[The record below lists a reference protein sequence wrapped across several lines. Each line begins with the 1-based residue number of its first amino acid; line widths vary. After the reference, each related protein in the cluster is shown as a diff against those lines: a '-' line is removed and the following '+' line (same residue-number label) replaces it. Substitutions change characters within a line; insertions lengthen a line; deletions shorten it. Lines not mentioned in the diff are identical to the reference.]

1 MRVPLAVLVAASL
14 LVPAGA
20 AAQVLVGAQ
29 PGQAAPGPI
38 RAQAGGAVFIAQPV
52 GEFADYVNVGF
63 GLGGHLLVRLDP
75 AGAVSLRLDG
85 GFVNYGRESKRV
97 CLSQTIGCRILVD
110 LVTSNNILFGSIG
123 PQLAVPS
130 GPLRPYVNGGIGFSY
145 FATTS
150 SVSGTANSDAD
161 DFARTTNFDDV
172 TLAWSAGGGL
182 YIPLRLGST
191 TFAIDL
197 GARYLLNGEV
207 EYLREGDIE
216 DHPDGS
222 ITLHPT
228 RSEAN
233 LLVWQI
239 GVSFGIP
246 GGL

>member
-1 MRVPLAVLVAASL
+1 MRAPFAVLVAASL
-14 LVPAGA
+14 FLPAGA
-20 AAQVLVGAQ
+20 AAQVLSAR
-29 PGQAAPGPI
+29 PGQPAPGPV
-38 RAQAGGAVFIAQPV
+38 RAQAGGAVFVAQPV
-52 GEFADYVNVGF
+52 GEFDDYVDVGF

-75 AGAVSLRLDG
+75 AGVVSLRVDG

-97 CLSQTIGCRILVD
+97 CLSTTVGCRVQVD
-110 LVTSNNILFGSIG
+110 LVTSNDILFGAIG

-130 GPLRPYVNGGIGFSY
+130 GPLRPYVNGGIGLSY

-150 SVSGTANSDAD
+150 SVRGVSDAE
-161 DFARTTNFDDV
+161 DFASTRNFGDV
-172 TLAWSAGGGL
+172 TLTWSAGGGL
-182 YIPLRLGST
+182 YIPLRIGST
-191 TFAIDL
+191 PFAIDL

-207 EYLREGDIE
+207 EYLREGGIE

-239 GVSFGIP
+239 GVSVGIP
-246 GGL
+246 NGR

>member
-1 MRVPLAVLVAASL
+1 MRAPFAVLLAASL
-14 LVPAGA
+14 SLPTAA
-20 AAQVLVGAQ
+20 AAQML
-29 PGQAAPGPI
+29 GPRPDRAEPVSI
-38 RAQAGGAVFIAQPV
+38 RGQAGGALFIAQPV
-52 GEFADYVNVGF
+52 GEFDDYVGVGF
-63 GLGGHLLVRLDP
+63 GLGGHLLLRLDP
-75 AGAVSLRLDG
+75 AGVMSLRVDG
-85 GFVNYGRESKRV
+85 GFLNYGRESKRV
-97 CLSQTIGCRILVD
+97 CLSSTVGCRILVD
-110 LVTSNNILFGSIG
+110 LVTSNDILFGSIG

-130 GPLRPYVNGGIGFSY
+130 GPVRPYVNGGIGLSY

-150 SVSGTANSDAD
+150 SLSGTSSAND

-182 YIPLRLGST
+182 YIPLRIGST
-191 TFAIDL
+191 TLAIDL

-233 LLVWQI
+233 LLVWHI
-239 GVSFGIP
+239 GVSVGIP
-246 GGL
+246 GGR

>member
-1 MRVPLAVLVAASL
+1 MRTPFAVLFAASL
-14 LVPAGA
+14 LFPAGT
-20 AAQVLVGAQ
+20 AAQVLRPQ
-29 PGQAAPGPI
+29 PGEPAPGPV
-38 RAQAGGAVFIAQPV
+38 RAAAGGAVFIAQPV
-52 GEFADYVNVGF
+52 GEFDDYVDVGF
-63 GLGGHLLVRLDP
+63 GLGGHLLLRLDP
-75 AGAVSLRLDG
+75 AGVFSLRLDG

-97 CLSQTIGCRILVD
+97 CLSQTVGCRILVD
-110 LVTSNNILFGSIG
+110 LVTSNNIAFGSIG
-123 PQLAVPS
+123 PQLGVPS
-130 GPLRPYVNGGIGFSY
+130 GPVRPYVNGGIGFSY

-150 SVSGTANSDAD
+150 SVSGTSNSDND

-182 YIPLRLGST
+182 YIPLRIGST
-191 TFAIDL
+191 SFAIDL

-207 EYLREGDIE
+207 EYLREGGIE

-246 GGL
+246 GGR

>member
-1 MRVPLAVLVAASL
+1 MRAPFAVLVAASL
-14 LVPAGA
+14 LLPAGA
-20 AAQVLVGAQ
+20 AAQVLGVQ
-29 PGQAAPGPI
+29 PDQAAPGPV
-38 RAQAGGAVFIAQPV
+38 RAHAGGALFIAQPV
-52 GEFADYVNVGF
+52 GEFDDYVDVGF

-75 AGAVSLRLDG
+75 AGVVSLRVDG

-97 CLSQTIGCRILVD
+97 CLSQTVGCRILVD

-130 GPLRPYVNGGIGFSY
+130 GPVRPYVNGGIGLSY

-150 SVSGTANSDAD
+150 SVSGTSSSED

-182 YIPLRLGST
+182 YIPLRIGATSLS
-191 TFAIDL
+191 IDL

-239 GVSFGIP
+239 GVSFEIP
-246 GGL
+246 GGR

>member
-1 MRVPLAVLVAASL
+1 MRSPFAVLVAASL
-14 LVPAGA
+14 LLPAGA
-20 AAQVLVGAQ
+20 SAQVLGAQ
-29 PGQAAPGPI
+29 PDRAAPGPV
-38 RAQAGGAVFIAQPV
+38 RAQAGGALFIAQPV
-52 GEFADYVNVGF
+52 GEFADYVDVGV

-85 GFVNYGRESKRV
+85 GFVNSGRESKRV
-97 CLSQTIGCRILVD
+97 CLSRTIGCRILVD

-130 GPLRPYVNGGIGFSY
+130 GPVRPYVNGGIGLSY

-150 SVSGTANSDAD
+150 SVSGTSSSDD

-182 YIPLRLGST
+182 YIPLRIGST
-191 TFAIDL
+191 AFAIDL

-246 GGL
+246 SGR